1 MSPRSK
7 EKNLKIQ
14 QQTRQ
19 NILFT
24 ALQAFGEKG
33 YANTTVSYIANEAG
47 ISKGLIYHY
56 FESKEEI
63 LKSLFYFLVE
73 MSKGIMND
81 AQEKAPQEQL
91 KQIISGSFQFVKM
104 QTNTV
109 RFMTSLAVQPA
120 VIKDLEEL
128 METQKSQLI
137 QTMKLIFEALNY
149 SDPEMEAYYIGAF
162 LDGVSLGYLA
172 TKDYPLNQMEQKIL
186 KHYKL

>member
-7 EKNLKIQ
+7 EENLKIQ

-33 YANTTVSYIANEAG
+33 YANTTVSYIAKEAG

-63 LKSLFYFLVE
+63 LKSLFHFLVE

-91 KQIISGSFQFVKM
+91 KQIITGSVAFVKT

-120 VIKDLEEL
+120 VIADIEDLL
-128 METQKSQLI
+128 ETQKELLM
-137 QTMKLIFEALNY
+137 TAMKNIFEALAY
-149 SDPEMEAYYIGAF
+149 EQPELEAYHIGAF
-162 LDGVSLGYLA
+162 LDGISLGYMA
-172 TKDYPLNQMEQKIL
+172 TKDYPIDQLEQKIL